1 MRQQKITKSITKRGT
16 NHIIEHLKCKNFN
29 LDKFIKKIAETELL
43 SEEQNEIEQCIKTLL
58 EETRKGNKEAFQYMK
73 MVLENTDVNSSLYL
87 NISLGLMKPEDKEW
101 LLAADSLTCDAMVLA
116 AMYISYRT
124 EVEPFFD
131 EETNE
136 EISIERTLLTD
147 IPLFEYDAD
156 FEQRVFKRF
165 CDVYMELPYEEYYK
179 VYGMLGYTKLSTQE
193 QSYNRMMAELKRI
206 ESGVTAYYD
215 EDIYMELGD
224 IYREGW
230 EKFGFFIDRQKAK
243 EYYIKTNFDYDPL
256 DDEPYFDPHNFK
268 ITIKGDASEFK
279 AIIGKYTEMPG
290 NELGIYAPTNKIMH
304 EFVGTDLAEYKG
316 NILFVNE
323 EGGNLVIKAE
333 MNTTAI
339 PLKYA
344 LLKRYPHLEVD
355 IEEC

>member
-1 MRQQKITKSITKRGT
+1 MKESYEQ
-16 NHIIEHLKCKNFN
+16 
-29 LDKFIKKIAETELL
+29 LL
-43 SEEQNEIEQCIKTLL
+43 QSEDSNTQENCIKTLL
-58 EETRKGNKEAFQYMK
+58 EATRKGNKEAFQYMK
-73 MVLENTDVNSSLYL
+73 MVLETTDVNSSLYL

-124 EVEPFFD
+124 EVVPFFD

-136 EISIERTLLTD
+136 EIPIERTLLTD
-147 IPLFEYDAD
+147 IPLFEYDAE
-156 FEQRVFKRF
+156 FEQRVFNRF
-165 CDVYMELPYEEYYK
+165 CDVYMDLPYEEYYK

-193 QSYNRMMAELKRI
+193 QSYNRLMAELKRI

-215 EDIYMELGD
+215 EDIYMEFGD

-230 EKFGFFIDRQKAK
+230 EQFGFFIDRQKAK
-243 EYYIKTNFDYDPL
+243 EYYKKANFDYDPL

-279 AIIGKYTEMPG
+279 AIIDKYIEMPG

-304 EFVGTDLAEYKG
+304 ELVGTDLAEYKG
-316 NILFVNE
+316 NILLVNE
-323 EGGNLVIKAE
+323 ENGNLVITAE
-333 MNTTAI
+333 MNQTAT

-344 LLKRYPHLEVD
+344 IQKRYQQLEVD
-355 IEEC
+355 VEKC